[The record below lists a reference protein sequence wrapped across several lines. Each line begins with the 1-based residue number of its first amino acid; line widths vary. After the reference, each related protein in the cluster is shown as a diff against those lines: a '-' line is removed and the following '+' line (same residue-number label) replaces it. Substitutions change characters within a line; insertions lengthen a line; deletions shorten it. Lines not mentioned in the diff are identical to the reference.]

1 MSALVRSVS
10 DVDFGEPPGLVAAIV
25 RDAGSGAV
33 LMLAWMNE
41 ESLAKMLASGETW
54 FWSRSRRELWH
65 KGATSGS
72 TQRVVAIATDCDRDA
87 LLIDVEPQG
96 PACHAGRT
104 SCFEDAGAQFPGTLM
119 ATLRDRNA
127 RRPEGSYSTSL
138 FEAGR
143 ARILKKVGEEA
154 AEVVVAAAAEGPER
168 LVSETAD
175 LLFHLSVLLV
185 SENLDW
191 SDVLREL
198 ERRAPGRGER

>member
-10 DVDFGEPPGLVAAIV
+10 DVDFGEPPGLVPAIV

-41 ESLAKMLASGETW
+41 ESLAKTLESGETW
-54 FWSRSRRELWH
+54 FWSRSRRALWH

-72 TQRVVAIATDCDRDA
+72 TQRVKAIATDCDRDA
-87 LLIDVEPQG
+87 LLIDVDPRG
-96 PACHAGRT
+96 PACHTGST
-104 SCFEDAGAQFPGTLM
+104 SCFDDAPPRFLDGLM
-119 ATLRDRNA
+119 TTLRERNA
-127 RRPEGSYSTSL
+127 TRPDGSYSASL
-138 FEAGR
+138 FEGGR

-154 AEVVVAAAAEGPER
+154 AEVVVAAAAEGRER

-185 SENLDW
+185 AEDLDW

-198 ERRAPGRGER
+198 EGRSK